1 MICSVCIATY
11 KRPEL
16 LDRLLTSLEEQVLPD
31 NVELEIIVVDNDCD
45 GSAAPVI
52 GRHDDRTQISFHYFL
67 QPLKNIS
74 MTRNMAV
81 ANATGAYL
89 LFIDDDE
96 WANPGW
102 AGALL
107 DAAARYRAEVVFG
120 PVFPAFDNE
129 APEWIKKRGRL
140 LVGDTIPKTPTGT
153 EALVTW
159 TGNCLVKASILKGV
173 TGPFDREYGHTGGED
188 TELFNRLKRN
198 GARLIYCNEACV
210 FEYWPLSRTRLSY
223 LLRRGLTGGNI
234 HTRRVIAFARRKGS
248 VRVVMLVKAVAFGFL
263 SLTLSIVTLPSRLW
277 RTYWQMKCAANVGR
291 FMAAVGQHYR
301 SYS

>member
-16 LDRLLTSLEEQVLPD
+16 LDRLLASLEEQVLPD

-52 GRHDDRTQISFHYFL
+52 GRYNDRKQISFHYFL

-74 MTRNMAV
+74 MTRNVAV
-81 ANATGAYL
+81 ANAGGAYL

-96 WANPGW
+96 FATPGW
-102 AGALL
+102 AAALVQ
-107 DAAARYRAEVVFG
+107 AAARYRADVVFG
-120 PVFPAFDNE
+120 PVFPAFDSD
-129 APEWIKKRGRL
+129 APEWIRKGGRW
-140 LVGDTIPKTPTGT
+140 LVGDAIPKTPTGS
-153 EALVTW
+153 EALGTW
-159 TGNCLVKASILKGV
+159 AGNCLVKASILKRV
-173 TGPFDREYGHTGGED
+173 TGPFDPEYGNTGGED
-188 TELFNRLKRN
+188 TELFNRLRRK

-210 FEYWPLSRTRLSY
+210 FEYWPVSRTRLSY

-234 HTRRVIAFARRKGS
+234 HTRRAIAVARRKRS
-248 VRVVMLVKAVAFGFL
+248 VTLVMLVKAVAFGSV
-263 SLTLSIVTLPSRLW
+263 SLALSIVTLPSRLW
-277 RTYWQMKCAANVGR
+277 RTYWQMKLASNVGR

>member
-31 NVELEIIVVDNDCD
+31 NVELEIIVVDNDCVR
-45 GSAAPVI
+45 SAAPVI
-52 GRHDDRTQISFHYFL
+52 ARHDDRKPLSCHYFI
-67 QPLKNIS
+67 QPQKNIS
-74 MTRNMAV
+74 MARNMAV
-81 ANATGAYL
+81 ANARGAYL

-96 WANPGW
+96 RATSSWA
-102 AGALL
+102 AALL
-107 DAAARYRAEVVFG
+107 EAAGRYRADVVFG

-129 APEWIKKRGRL
+129 APEWIRKRGWL
-140 LVGDTIPKTPTGT
+140 LVGDTIPKAPTGS
-153 EALVTW
+153 EALGTW
-159 TGNCLVKASILKGV
+159 AGNCLVKASILKGIS
-173 TGPFDREYGHTGGED
+173 GPFDPEYGDTGGED
-188 TELFNRLKRN
+188 TELFNRLKRR

-210 FEYWPLSRTRLSY
+210 FEHWPLSRTRLSY

-248 VRVVMLVKAVAFGFL
+248 VRMVMLGKAVAFGFL
-263 SLTLSIVTLPSRLW
+263 SLALAIVTLPSRLW
-277 RTYWQMKCAANVGR
+277 RTYWQMRLAANVGR